1 MVWTDWTSTVVP
13 PPGGNS
19 ISKSDSSSNSGVFM
33 RGLIR
38 AASLALIVGAAT
50 AGTASAQAAPK
61 FGFINSA
68 AILAE
73 APGRAE
79 AETRF
84 KTEVTAYQ
92 AQLTRMR
99 DSLEAMA
106 TAFEREAPRLD
117 SATRVTRARSIQE
130 REVSYQNRARDM
142 NEQME
147 SRQGELI
154 RPIMENIQKII
165 EQVRAEDGY
174 AMIFDV
180 ASQASV
186 IVAADKALDITP
198 KVLAKVK

>member
-1 MVWTDWTSTVVP
+1 
-13 PPGGNS
+13 
-19 ISKSDSSSNSGVFM
+19 M

-38 AASLALIVGAAT
+38 AALLALVVGAAS

-73 APGRAE
+73 APGREA

-84 KTEVTAYQ
+84 KTEVTAYEG
-92 AQLTRMR
+92 QLSRMR

-106 TAFEREAPRLD
+106 SAFERDAPRLD
-117 SATRVTRARSIQE
+117 SAARVTRARSIQE
-130 REVSYQNRARDM
+130 TEVSYQNRARDM
-142 NEQME
+142 DQQMQR
-147 SRQGELI
+147 RQGELI

-186 IVAADKALDITP
+186 IVAADKSLDLTP
-198 KVLAKVK
+198 KVLARVKAAPVPAPVAGAPTPQPSGVTAPRR

>member
-1 MVWTDWTSTVVP
+1 
-13 PPGGNS
+13 
-19 ISKSDSSSNSGVFM
+19 M

-38 AASLALIVGAAT
+38 AALLALAVGAAS

-73 APGRAE
+73 APGRAD

-84 KTEVTAYQ
+84 KNEVSAYQ
-92 AQLTRMR
+92 AQLQRMS
-99 DSLEAMA
+99 DSLQTMA
-106 TAFEREAPRLD
+106 ATFEREAPRLD
-117 SATRVTRARSIQE
+117 SATRVSRAKVIQDREVAYQTRARDLDQ
-130 REVSYQNRARDM
+130 
-142 NEQME
+142 QMQ
-147 SRQGELI
+147 SRQAELI
-154 RPIMENIQKII
+154 RPIMENLQKII

-186 IVAADKALDITP
+186 IVAADKNLDITQ
-198 KVLAKVK
+198 KVLARVKAAPAPKPVAGAPTPQPAGVTAPRR

>member
-1 MVWTDWTSTVVP
+1 
-13 PPGGNS
+13 
-19 ISKSDSSSNSGVFM
+19 M
-33 RGLIR
+33 RGWIR
-38 AASLALIVGAAT
+38 AASLALMVGAAT

-73 APGRAE
+73 APGREA

-142 NEQME
+142 NQQME
-147 SRQGELI
+147 TRQGELI
-154 RPIMENIQKII
+154 RPIM
-165 EQVRAEDGY
+165 
-174 AMIFDV
+174 
-180 ASQASV
+180 
-186 IVAADKALDITP
+186 
-198 KVLAKVK
+198 

>member
-1 MVWTDWTSTVVP
+1 
-13 PPGGNS
+13 
-19 ISKSDSSSNSGVFM
+19 M

-61 FGFINSA
+61 IGFINSA
-68 AILAE
+68 AIVAE
-73 APGRAE
+73 APGREA

-84 KTEVTAYQ
+84 KTEVTAYE
-92 AQLTRMR
+92 AQLNRMR

-106 TAFEREAPRLD
+106 AAFEREAPRLD
-117 SATRVTRARSIQE
+117 SATRMTRARSIQE
-130 REVSYQNRARDM
+130 RETSYQNRARDL
-142 NEQME
+142 NQQMQN
-147 SRQGELI
+147 RQGELL

-174 AMIFDV
+174 SMIFDV

-186 IVAADKALDITP
+186 IVAADKALDLTP
-198 KVLAKVK
+198 KVIARVKATPAPTPVAGAPNPQPAGVTAPRR

>member
-1 MVWTDWTSTVVP
+1 
-13 PPGGNS
+13 
-19 ISKSDSSSNSGVFM
+19 M

-38 AASLALIVGAAT
+38 AALLALAVGAAS

-73 APGRAE
+73 APGREA

-84 KTEVTAYQ
+84 KNEVTAYQ
-92 AQLTRMR
+92 AQLQRMS
-99 DSLEAMA
+99 DSLQTMA
-106 TAFEREAPRLD
+106 AAFEREAPRLD
-117 SATRVTRARSIQE
+117 SATRVSRAKVIQDREVAYQTRARDLDQ
-130 REVSYQNRARDM
+130 
-142 NEQME
+142 QMQ
-147 SRQGELI
+147 SRQAELI
-154 RPIMENIQKII
+154 RPIMENLQKII

-186 IVAADKALDITP
+186 IVAADKNLDITQ
-198 KVLAKVK
+198 KVLARVKAAPAPAPVAGAPTPQPAGVTAPRR